1 MLEPTHYIH
10 GQTANTLDLLFT
22 NGEELVSDLRYNEP
36 IGKSHHSTLTWT
48 TTCYL
53 QRAVTRTVKYCYN
66 KGDYDGMRNLLS
78 TVGWDEKLNEL
89 TLEEMWSD
97 IKDSIL
103 EAVRKCIPVINCSDK
118 ASCRRKPVWMNDRA
132 IAALRRKKKAYNRYL
147 RSREGKEYIEYVKL
161 RNTAKSEVRKAVHN
175 YEKDI
180 ASKAQ

>member
-1 MLEPTHYIH
+1 
-10 GQTANTLDLLFT
+10 
-22 NGEELVSDLRYNEP
+22 LRYNEP

-89 TLEEMWSD
+89 TLEEMWSE
-97 IKDSIL
+97 IKDSNIL

-118 ASCRRKPVWMNDRA
+118 ASCRRKPLWM
-132 IAALRRKKKAYNRYL
+132 KT
-147 RSREGKEYIEYVKL
+147 EP
-161 RNTAKSEVRKAVHN
+161 
-175 YEKDI
+175 
-180 ASKAQ
+180 